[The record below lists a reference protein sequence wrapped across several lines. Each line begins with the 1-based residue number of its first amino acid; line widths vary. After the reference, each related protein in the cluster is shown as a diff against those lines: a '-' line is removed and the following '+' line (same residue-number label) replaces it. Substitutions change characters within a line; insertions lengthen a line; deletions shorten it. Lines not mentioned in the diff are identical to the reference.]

1 MSRITYTGVVAMAAD
16 RAIGR
21 GGTMPWQL
29 REDLRLFKRLTLGH
43 PVLMGRKT
51 WESLGR
57 PLPGRQNIVL
67 TRDPAYRAE
76 GAQVIRELAEL
87 EALPLQDPEVMVIG
101 GAQIYALLLPQLTRL
116 HVSEVAGHYPADTY
130 FPAFE
135 HLLPRRRELERFE
148 GFVHVLRERA

>member
-1 MSRITYTGVVAMAAD
+1 MKIRLTGVVAMDAE
-16 RAIGR
+16 RGIGLNN
-21 GGTMPWQL
+21 GIPWHL
-29 REDLRLFKRLTLGH
+29 PEDLRNFKRLTMGH
-43 PVLMGRKT
+43 PILMGRRT

-67 TRDPAYRAE
+67 SRSGISVPPGVVLLRDVADLAKT
-76 GAQVIRELAEL
+76 ELMHE
-87 EALPLQDPEVMVIG
+87 EVMVIG

-116 HVSEVAGHYPADTY
+116 HVSEVAGHYSADTY